1 MIFETKELLHIQ
13 DLTFYTFVS
22 NELFECKN
30 LSKIEIIYDNNNRFL
45 LIYF

>member
-13 DLTFYTFVS
+13 DLTFNAFIS
-22 NELFECKN
+22 NKLLECKD
-30 LSKIEIIYDNNNRFL
+30 LSKIEIIFDNNNRFL